1 MPRAARG
8 CSLSLIADL
17 SACFVPT
24 AAARARVADTDS
36 ECIRLQSHPPEDE
49 DTDVMLGQRPKN
61 PIHNIPSTLDKQ
73 TNWSKAL
80 PLPTPEEKMKQDA
93 QVISS
98 CIIPINVTGTN
109 LFYFFLYLLHGSREV
124 KCLLCL
130 ICLKSLDFTVC
141 GHRPWPEDLVAGREW
156 AKFIPRACPLKSLK
170 PHLG

>member
-1 MPRAARG
+1 ME
-8 CSLSLIADL
+8 
-17 SACFVPT
+17 
-24 AAARARVADTDS
+24 DTDF
-36 ECIRLQSHPPEDE
+36 ECIHLQSHPPEDE

-109 LFYFFLYLLHGSREV
+109 LFYFFLYLLHGSGEV
-124 KCLLCL
+124 KYLFCL
-130 ICLKSLDFTVC
+130 IWSHGIVLSGGKD
-141 GHRPWPEDLVAGREW
+141 P
-156 AKFIPRACPLKSLK
+156 SLK
-170 PHLG
+170 I

>member
-1 MPRAARG
+1 MG
-8 CSLSLIADL
+8 
-17 SACFVPT
+17 
-24 AAARARVADTDS
+24 DTDF
-36 ECIRLQSHPPEDE
+36 ECIHLQSHPPEDE

-109 LFYFFLYLLHGSREV
+109 LFYFFFLFIAWFKGGQVLILFNLFEV
-124 KCLLCL
+124 TGLC
-130 ICLKSLDFTVC
+130 SL
-141 GHRPWPEDLVAGREW
+141 G
-156 AKFIPRACPLKSLK
+156 AKTLA
-170 PHLG
+170 

>member
-1 MPRAARG
+1 MG
-8 CSLSLIADL
+8 
-17 SACFVPT
+17 
-24 AAARARVADTDS
+24 DTDF
-36 ECIRLQSHPPEDE
+36 ECIHLQSHPPEDE

-124 KCLLCL
+124 KYLFCL
-130 ICLKSLDFTVC
+130 IYLKSRDCALW
-141 GHRPWPEDLVAGREW
+141 GQRP
-156 AKFIPRACPLKSLK
+156 
-170 PHLG
+170 